1 LGSGEEGC
9 LCDCDPDSR
18 GWESPNHEFLP
29 SEVSQM
35 EVKFQDR
42 SMKPWVSPRP
52 DPVVGTQ
59 GGLKVE
65 RGRLSLAPLGSEGR
79 VESPNGSNASAVL
92 GLVVG
97 RFKRRTAYR
106 VSSFDGVVR
115 LVAVLLHRV
124 AMSSRGSVVYV
135 NGRKLARYLG
145 LSGVVH
151 PIDLS
156 AIYSLMEKLGFEVVR
171 TSRGVTA
178 VISMDKPVMK
188 EVKAAKS
195 IDEVIMTVKKYLG
208 E

>member
-1 LGSGEEGC
+1 MERSKPMQGPSQGEDAPALLGWGKPAGFGLAGKAGDTASSASVVK
-9 LCDCDPDSR
+9 L
-18 GWESPNHEFLP
+18 PN
-29 SEVSQM
+29 
-35 EVKFQDR
+35 
-42 SMKPWVSPRP
+42 
-52 DPVVGTQ
+52 
-59 GGLKVE
+59 
-65 RGRLSLAPLGSEGR
+65 
-79 VESPNGSNASAVL
+79 

-106 VSSFDGVVR
+106 TTNFDSVVR
-115 LVAVLLHRV
+115 LVAELLFKVSRI
-124 AMSSRGSVVYV
+124 ARGSVVYV

-195 IDEVIMTVKKYLG
+195 IDDVIRVIRRHLG

>member
-1 LGSGEEGC
+1 MGSGEEGC

-59 GGLKVE
+59 GGLKAE

-79 VESPNGSNASAVL
+79 VESPNGSNASAVP

-97 RFKRRTAYR
+97 GGGWWGASGRGALT
-106 VSSFDGVVR
+106 VIPTPVV
-115 LVAVLLHRV
+115 
-124 AMSSRGSVVYV
+124 G
-135 NGRKLARYLG
+135 
-145 LSGVVH
+145 
-151 PIDLS
+151 
-156 AIYSLMEKLGFEVVR
+156 
-171 TSRGVTA
+171 
-178 VISMDKPVMK
+178 
-188 EVKAAKS
+188 
-195 IDEVIMTVKKYLG
+195 
-208 E
+208 

>member
-1 LGSGEEGC
+1 METRSQNRGMKPQGTLPSAPSGEPGADFKTVSWGGSNDGRAGAALARPEG
-9 LCDCDPDSR
+9 PMGPR
-18 GWESPNHEFLP
+18 IA
-29 SEVSQM
+29 VS
-35 EVKFQDR
+35 DA
-42 SMKPWVSPRP
+42 SNAYAAS
-52 DPVVGTQ
+52 
-59 GGLKVE
+59 
-65 RGRLSLAPLGSEGR
+65 
-79 VESPNGSNASAVL
+79 NGSNASAVP

-106 VSSFDGVVR
+106 TTNFDSVVR
-115 LVAVLLHRV
+115 LVAELLFKVSRI
-124 AMSSRGSVVYV
+124 ARGSVVYV

-151 PIDLS
+151 LIDLS

-195 IDEVIMTVKKYLG
+195 IDEVIMTVKRYLG

>member
-1 LGSGEEGC
+1 
-9 LCDCDPDSR
+9 
-18 GWESPNHEFLP
+18 
-29 SEVSQM
+29 
-35 EVKFQDR
+35 
-42 SMKPWVSPRP
+42 
-52 DPVVGTQ
+52 
-59 GGLKVE
+59 
-65 RGRLSLAPLGSEGR
+65 
-79 VESPNGSNASAVL
+79 
-92 GLVVG
+92 VVG

-106 VSSFDGVVR
+106 TTNFDSVVR
-115 LVAVLLHRV
+115 LVAELLFKVSRI
-124 AMSSRGSVVYV
+124 ARGSVVYV

>member
-1 LGSGEEGC
+1 VPPKGGGNAPNTLG
-9 LCDCDPDSR
+9 DR
-18 GWESPNHEFLP
+18 GNPAPEVRGLLRRNP
-29 SEVSQM
+29 SFAPQGFASAASNVS
-35 EVKFQDR
+35 DA
-42 SMKPWVSPRP
+42 SNAYAAS
-52 DPVVGTQ
+52 
-59 GGLKVE
+59 
-65 RGRLSLAPLGSEGR
+65 
-79 VESPNGSNASAVL
+79 NGSNASAVP

-106 VSSFDGVVR
+106 TTNFDSVVR

-178 VISMDKPVMK
+178 VISMDKPVIK

>member
-1 LGSGEEGC
+1 METRSQNRGMKPQGTLPSAPSGEPGA
-9 LCDCDPDSR
+9 DFKTASW
-18 GWESPNHEFLP
+18 GGPNDG
-29 SEVSQM
+29 SA
-35 EVKFQDR
+35 
-42 SMKPWVSPRP
+42 
-52 DPVVGTQ
+52 G
-59 GGLKVE
+59 
-65 RGRLSLAPLGSEGR
+65 LSLAGPEGPMGPRIAASMPLSASVAEL
-79 VESPNGSNASAVL
+79 PN

-106 VSSFDGVVR
+106 TTNFDVVVR
-115 LVAVLLHRV
+115 LVAELLFKVSRI
-124 AMSSRGSVVYV
+124 ARGSVVYV

>member
-1 LGSGEEGC
+1 MTTLETKNRDMG
-9 LCDCDPDSR
+9 PR
-18 GWESPNHEFLP
+18 GLP
-29 SEVSQM
+29 PQ
-35 EVKFQDR
+35 
-42 SMKPWVSPRP
+42 
-52 DPVVGTQ
+52 
-59 GGLKVE
+59 
-65 RGRLSLAPLGSEGR
+65 APLAGVGADFKTASWGGSDDGRAGAVLARPEGPMGPR
-79 VESPNGSNASAVL
+79 IAASDASNASMPLSASA

-106 VSSFDGVVR
+106 TTNFDVVVR
-115 LVAVLLHRV
+115 LVAVLLFKVSRI
-124 AMSSRGSVVYV
+124 ARGSVVYV

>member
-1 LGSGEEGC
+1 
-9 LCDCDPDSR
+9 
-18 GWESPNHEFLP
+18 
-29 SEVSQM
+29 M

-79 VESPNGSNASAVL
+79 DESPNGSNASI
-92 GLVVG
+92 VVKKYR
-97 RFKRRTAYR
+97 RFVAYR
-106 VSSFDGVVR
+106 TTNFDVVVR
-115 LVAVLLHRV
+115 LVAELLHRV

>member
-1 LGSGEEGC
+1 M
-9 LCDCDPDSR
+9 R
-18 GWESPNHEFLP
+18 N
-29 SEVSQM
+29 
-35 EVKFQDR
+35 EVKNR
-42 SMKPWVSPRP
+42 AVGPLRSPRRA
-52 DPVVGTQ
+52 PVVGVGADFKTTASW
-59 GGLKVE
+59 GG
-65 RGRLSLAPLGSEGR
+65 RSCPLG
-79 VESPNGSNASAVL
+79 PNDDAVPS
-92 GLVVG
+92 GLAVG

-106 VSSFDGVVR
+106 TTNFDVVVR

-124 AMSSRGSVVYV
+124 AVSSRGSVVYV

-195 IDEVIMTVKKYLG
+195 IDEVIMTVKKYLSG
-208 E
+208 